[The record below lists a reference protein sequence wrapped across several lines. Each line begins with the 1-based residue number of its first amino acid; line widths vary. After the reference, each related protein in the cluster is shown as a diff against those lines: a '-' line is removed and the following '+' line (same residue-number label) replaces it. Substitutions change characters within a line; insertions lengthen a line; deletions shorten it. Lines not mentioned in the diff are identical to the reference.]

1 MKKNRK
7 CVMKNRKAGPEDL
20 NIIID
25 IFMNAINTMNSNN
38 I

>member
-1 MKKNRK
+1 
-7 CVMKNRKAGPEDL
+7 MKNRKAGPEDL